1 MPYPYDLKTKKVIGH
16 YADTYPDPT
25 TGEQIVRPRE
35 GFVYVT
41 PYHSK
46 ITVFNA
52 AEDGSNVEL
61 DLYEY
66 QRQKVKMVDGYF
78 EVEVLV
84 TDQPGISPGADAENP
99 GWTYKF
105 ENSWDAK
112 NPAEIPITEN
122 LPETIDIT
130 DYFKHP
136 ANPGV
141 IITRGDPGRGIE
153 SMTNQGNKVT
163 TTYTDGS
170 THQFEIPI
178 VDMEGVAIKFQYIH
192 MQTNPASEWLVH
204 HNLNRPISSVHV
216 NLGTPGSSEYNDLFL
231 CPWEEIDRNTIKI
244 YVGDSYSITSGRAIV
259 A

>member
-1 MPYPYDLKTKKVIGH
+1 MPYPYDLQTKKVIGH

-46 ITVFNA
+46 ILILDA
-52 AEDGSNVEL
+52 ADDGNNVEL

-66 QRQKVKMVDGYF
+66 QRQKVQMTDGYF

-84 TDQPGISPGADAENP
+84 TDQPGISPGADADNP

-105 ENSWDAK
+105 ETSWDRNNA
-112 NPAEIPITEN
+112 AEIPITNE

-130 DYFKHP
+130 EYFKHP

-141 IITRGDPGRGIE
+141 IITRGDPGRGIDHM
-153 SMTNQGNKVT
+153 SNVGTLVT
-163 TTYTDGS
+163 TTFTDGE
-170 THQFEIPI
+170 THSFEIPI
-178 VDMEGVAIKFQYIH
+178 VDMEGVAIKFQYVH
-192 MQTNPASEWLVH
+192 MQTNPESVWTVN

-216 NLGTPGSSEYNDLFL
+216 NLGTPGSPEYSDLLL
-231 CPWEEIDRNTIKI
+231 CPWEEVDSNTVLVH
-244 YVGDSYSITSGRAIV
+244 VGDSYSAGTGRAIV